1 MRRCAGLKRL
11 TPPRYAMLEKIFGKK
26 STGVVYIVCA
36 GVLLLS
42 LIGAAVLFL
51 ANYPDSSLYALFV
64 QVLVTAFSL
73 AAISA
78 PVFIQKKFK
87 YFIPPFIEISLCV
100 YSVLLFLLTRFR
112 TETIILNSFLPAVG
126 GFILSSLIFAVFY
139 SALARAAEKKHRRV
153 SPLKASLLTW
163 ATAFAL
169 MLALAGLFA
178 LANLAADVRTS
189 SMQLFMAQAAHF
201 VFGSLL
207 FCITG
212 YFSAR
217 SHKERFRIYSFKD
230 PETAERY
237 AVKKK
242 NKALYTVVRNISKD
256 RTDYKKALS
265 YAKTRYYFIRILHL
279 TAYAAYTVHAC
290 ITFSKLK
297 GLGYAIGFALISSF
311 VFTAIVY
318 VYEYILYRKNAVNQR
333 LRKLK
338 IAKAVARCYSLAL
351 LLAAMYVADY
361 NYNKLSGL
369 FSVGMLLF
377 NLCLMIYNIFGK
389 PRYYPSAK
397 KSPKNADNGET
408 GGGSSPE
415 AATEELEETAQ
426 EISTERP
433 DKTL

>member
-1 MRRCAGLKRL
+1 
-11 TPPRYAMLEKIFGKK
+11 MLEKIFGKK

-42 LIGAAVLFL
+42 LIGAAVYFL
-51 ANYPDSSLYALFV
+51 ANYPNASLYSLFV
-64 QVLVTAFSL
+64 QALLTAFSL

-78 PVFIQKKFK
+78 PVFIQKRFKF
-87 YFIPPFIEISLCV
+87 FIPPFIEIALCV
-100 YSVLLFLLTRFR
+100 YSVLLFLLTRFH

-126 GFILSSLIFAVFY
+126 GFILSMLFFAFFY
-139 SALARAAEKKHRRV
+139 SALARTAEKKHRHI
-153 SPLKASLLTW
+153 SPLKAALFTWLTS
-163 ATAFAL
+163 FAL

-178 LANLAADVRTS
+178 LAVFTAQVRS
-189 SMQLFMAQAAHF
+189 SSIQLFMTQAAHF
-201 VFGSLL
+201 VLGSLL

-217 SHKERFRIYSFKD
+217 SHKERFRIYSFKN
-230 PETAERY
+230 PETTVKY
-237 AVKKK
+237 AVEKK
-242 NKALYTVVRNISKD
+242 NKDLYTVVRNISKD

-265 YAKTRYYFIRILHL
+265 YAKARYYFIRILYL
-279 TAYAAYTVHAC
+279 TAYAAYTVHTC
-290 ITFSKLK
+290 IAFSKMK

-311 VFTAIVY
+311 VFTAVVY

-338 IAKAVARCYSLAL
+338 IAKAVARSYSLVL
-351 LLAAMYVADY
+351 LLTAMYVADY

-389 PRYYPSAK
+389 PRYYPSSK
-397 KSPKNADNGET
+397 KSPKDA
-408 GGGSSPE
+408 
-415 AATEELEETAQ
+415 EETSGGAPSEGTAKEQ
-426 EISTERP
+426 EQSTPHEQES
-433 DKTL
+433 KTL